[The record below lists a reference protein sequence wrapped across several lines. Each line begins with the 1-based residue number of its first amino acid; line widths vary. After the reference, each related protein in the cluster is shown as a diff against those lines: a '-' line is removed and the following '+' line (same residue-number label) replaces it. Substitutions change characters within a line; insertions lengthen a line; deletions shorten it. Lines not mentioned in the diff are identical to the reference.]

1 MPRVAVSVVPSAPSS
16 PTGAAATPRPRRR
29 QAGRGL
35 GLVLGFATAFLGL
48 PGCRNTTTD
57 RSLKWVEPDAA
68 IKTMTGKQGAFGIG
82 GVPDGVW
89 VDARDERSYA
99 KSHIPNAISIP
110 FPRVDEMYP
119 TIRDREIIIVYDS
132 DYDDIVAKAASKR
145 MLELGHKDVY
155 TLRGGIR
162 AWERDGNPVVT
173 GE

>member
-1 MPRVAVSVVPSAPSS
+1 
-16 PTGAAATPRPRRR
+16 
-29 QAGRGL
+29 
-35 GLVLGFATAFLGL
+35 
-48 PGCRNTTTD
+48 
-57 RSLKWVEPDAA
+57 
-68 IKTMTGKQGAFGIG
+68 MTGKQGAFGIG